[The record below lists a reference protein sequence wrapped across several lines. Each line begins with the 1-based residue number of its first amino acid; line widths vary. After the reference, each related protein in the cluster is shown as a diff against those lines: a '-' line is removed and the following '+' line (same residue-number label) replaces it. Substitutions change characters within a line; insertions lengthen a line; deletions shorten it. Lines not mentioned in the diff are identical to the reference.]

1 MQTQGNLPADISP
14 LSLFIVLV
22 AARQKLP
29 RSRTLMI
36 FTTLTVSSFVYPAL
50 RCPGNMFYFILR
62 MEGLLILNSRCE
74 IDNITCE
81 NILQV
86 NPSIVTSRLKEN
98 IVGDSTLV
106 NAYNARE
113 ILVVWFHNILPL
125 PSVVLIV
132 LKPTRRVFV

>member
-1 MQTQGNLPADISP
+1 
-14 LSLFIVLV
+14 
-22 AARQKLP
+22 
-29 RSRTLMI
+29 
-36 FTTLTVSSFVYPAL
+36 
-50 RCPGNMFYFILR
+50 MFYFILR

-98 IVGDSTLV
+98 SVGDSTLV

-113 ILVVWFHNILPL
+113 ILVVRFDNILPL